1 MVGLPQNIVCPS
13 RSLHQDYASE
23 TDFAQ
28 KKGFSFKLNGGGHN
42 LVLSVTEIPKWFNHQ
57 SVGSSISFLVG
68 QKSLTFACCAAIK
81 VELKDTKRRN
91 LSIYPR
97 RRCYLHFH

>member
-23 TDFAQ
+23 MDFAH

-57 SVGSSISFLVG
+57 SVGSSVTFSV
-68 QKSLTFACCAAIK
+68 SLESLAFAFCVAFKIEPK
-81 VELKDTKRRN
+81 VVAN
-91 LSIYPR
+91 
-97 RRCYLHFH
+97 

>member
-23 TDFAQ
+23 MDFAH

-57 SVGSSISFLVG
+57 SVGSSISFSVG
-68 QKSLTFACCAAIK
+68 QKSLTLLA
-81 VELKDTKRRN
+81 VLLLK
-91 LSIYPR
+91 
-97 RRCYLHFH
+97 